1 MPQNTDPNSI
11 AVTILMSEDELWKAI
26 NITAEPLT
34 DLVDDAESI
43 REYANPDQIALLTSA
58 AAQGVHVLLSLLPA
72 PPRPPSRPNLK
83 DDIPF

>member
-43 REYANPDQIALLTSA
+43 REYANPDQVALLTSTS
-58 AAQGVHVLLSLLPA
+58 QQ
-72 PPRPPSRPNLK
+72 
-83 DDIPF
+83 